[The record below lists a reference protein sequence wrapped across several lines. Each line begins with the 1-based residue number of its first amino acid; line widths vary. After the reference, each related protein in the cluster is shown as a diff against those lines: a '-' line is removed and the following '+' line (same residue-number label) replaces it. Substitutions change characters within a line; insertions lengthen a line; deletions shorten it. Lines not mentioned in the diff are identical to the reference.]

1 LLSPTGPNASV
12 LEGTIY
18 FWTHNTPIAANQYI
32 ATDYAMYNLTGGTGT
47 GTAGGGTGNSTVP
60 DGKIAAGQG
69 FFIKGQTSGTV
80 IFNNSMRI
88 VGNNDLF
95 FRSSTPES
103 VPQSVEKHRIWLELT
118 NSYGAYKQTLV
129 GYIETATNELDTSFD
144 GEVME
149 SGNVISL
156 YSFANIHKLGIQ
168 GRALPFEI
176 TDEVPLGYRSDI
188 AGSFNIALS
197 DYDGLFVSDDINIYL
212 EDKLLN
218 VFHNLKNGAYAFTT
232 NAGTFDHRF
241 VLRYSSESLDVPSDN
256 YSNFVVYRNGAGIN
270 IYSPQLAISEVK
282 IYDLRGRLL
291 LNVDGFDRN
300 EIIITNLS
308 AASQVLLVQVKTS
321 DSKIYNRKI
330 VF

>member
-1 LLSPTGPNASV
+1 MDN
-12 LEGTIY
+12 
-18 FWTHNTPIAANQYI
+18 
-32 ATDYAMYNLTGGTGT
+32 MTGGTGT

-69 FFIKGQTSGTV
+69 FFIKGQTSGTL

-188 AGSFNIALS
+188 AGSFN
-197 DYDGLFVSDDINIYL
+197 
-212 EDKLLN
+212 
-218 VFHNLKNGAYAFTT
+218 
-232 NAGTFDHRF
+232 
-241 VLRYSSESLDVPSDN
+241 
-256 YSNFVVYRNGAGIN
+256 
-270 IYSPQLAISEVK
+270 
-282 IYDLRGRLL
+282 
-291 LNVDGFDRN
+291 
-300 EIIITNLS
+300 
-308 AASQVLLVQVKTS
+308 
-321 DSKIYNRKI
+321 
-330 VF
+330 